1 MDELSGRQQEILE
14 FIRTH
19 IDQSGVVPS
28 YREIGQA
35 VGIGSTNG
43 VSDHIKALVRKG
55 YLERGGHG
63 SARSIRLVNQNMS
76 DLDDESVMGVPVLGR
91 IAAGL
96 PLLAQEN
103 YEGSIRVDTS
113 MLPPGGTVFALVVN
127 GDSMIDDGIHHGD
140 YLFVRQRS
148 QVRDGQIAVVRV
160 EGDATVK
167 RVFREGPR
175 LRLQPANSEMDAFF
189 VDATSGEV
197 EIVGEAVGVF
207 RRIP

>member
-1 MDELSGRQQEILE
+1 LDELSRRQLQVFD
-14 FIRTH
+14 FIRSH

-28 YREIGQA
+28 YREIGLA

-55 YLERGGHG
+55 YLERGEHG
-63 SARSIRLVNQNMS
+63 TARSIRLVNRNLS
-76 DLDDESVMGVPVLGR
+76 LLDEDAVMGVPVLGR

-96 PLLAQEN
+96 PLLAAEN
-103 YEGSIRVDTS
+103 YEGSIRVDTA
-113 MLPPGGTVFALVVN
+113 MLPPGGTVFALIVN
-127 GDSMIDDGIHHGD
+127 GDSMIEDGILHGD
-140 YLFVRQRS
+140 YLFVRQRT

-160 EGDATVK
+160 DGEATVK
-167 RVFREGPR
+167 RVFREGER
-175 LRLQPANSEMDAFF
+175 LRLQPANSEMEAFF
-189 VDATSGEV
+189 VDADSGDV